1 MSFSSNALLLR
12 IFAVFTALASVIAH
26 AGEARA
32 INVHAVYRSAC
43 DRELGI
49 IIDVQKRELTLLGLD
64 GQVRRIPRYEVASI
78 AYYPVSGISIDA
90 ARVHLT
96 QPAIEVRTL
105 QDGELV
111 PLLIGWPV
119 DFNQERIAFVTID
132 GQEVVVHRD
141 RIWSLEYL
149 EHLPRSGKAAK
160 PQALDFVHP
169 HAVGFCNRP
178 SDDAHARP
186 VFPQQ
191 FINDQVVIKRELDRL
206 MEGHD
211 EVREYE
217 RDQVFYPMPEIYTNE
232 TALGLW
238 TSHGRKHAATA
249 SRPNNFTP
257 VLYDELSLGPFG
269 YQHRLVTGAAPMPF
283 SVHTEVQ
290 TQIYYRFKAAYFHA
304 SAMFDPN
311 LLLVGSEYEWQKND
325 LASDRPDMRIIE
337 ALMVELG
344 FDWGPVA
351 LQISP
356 GSLSMIAA
364 RTGDAFVTEEHA
376 LFRFGPRVTLR
387 DWEAEILVGISDE
400 SAGPARWVRLN
411 GSLNATKQLVFNGS
425 LLVRKLALPVE
436 EVVPDVGPRTWNV
449 SDQAIAGALQARYT
463 LFGRYDASARVSAE
477 YSTTEATVTGSDERS
492 SGFSLTLAAAWFI
505 GLRF

>member
-1 MSFSSNALLLR
+1 LSSSSNGVLARILGAFAL
-12 IFAVFTALASVIAH
+12 FACLISSAREAH
-26 AGEARA
+26 A
-32 INVHAVYRSAC
+32 INVHAVYRTAC

-64 GQVRRIPRYEVASI
+64 GRVRRIPRYEVASI
-78 AYYPVSGISIDA
+78 AYYPVSGIAIDPE
-90 ARVHLT
+90 RVHQS
-96 QPAIEVRTL
+96 QPALEIRTL
-105 QDGELV
+105 QNGELV

-119 DFNQERIAFVTID
+119 DFNQERIAFVNLD
-132 GQEVVVHRD
+132 GQEVVVHRN
-141 RIWSLEYL
+141 RIWSLEYV
-149 EHLPRSGKAAK
+149 EHLPRLGRATKPAA
-160 PQALDFVHP
+160 LHFVHP
-169 HAVGFCNRP
+169 HAVGFCNDGSAAP
-178 SDDAHARP
+178 NARS

-217 RDQVFYPMPEIYTNE
+217 RDQVFYPMPEIYHNE

-238 TSHGRKHAATA
+238 TSHGSKHGATD

-269 YQHRLVTGAAPMPF
+269 YQHRLVTGAAPMPY

-311 LLLVGSEYEWQKND
+311 LLLVGKEYEWQQGD
-325 LASDRPDMRIIE
+325 LASDRPDMRITE

-356 GSLSMIAA
+356 GALSMIAA
-364 RTGDAFVTEEHA
+364 RTGNAFETEEHA

-387 DWEAEILVGISDE
+387 DWEAEILVGISDDE
-400 SAGPARWVRLN
+400 AEPARWVRVN
-411 GSLNATKQLVFNGS
+411 GTLNATKALVFNAS
-425 LLVRKLALPVE
+425 VLVRKLALPVE
-436 EVVPDVGPRTWNV
+436 EELETSVRHWNV
-449 SDQAIAGALQARYT
+449 SDQAVAGSLQARYT
-463 LFGRYDASARVSAE
+463 LFGRYDAAVRMSAE
-477 YSTTEATVTGSDERS
+477 YSESEASASDSDERRT
-492 SGFSLTLAAAWFI
+492 GTSLDLAAAWFL

>member
-1 MSFSSNALLLR
+1 MHDLIGLAALVCVLS
-12 IFAVFTALASVIAH
+12 ITPEVC
-26 AGEARA
+26 A
-32 INVHAVYRSAC
+32 INVHAVYRTAC
-43 DRELGI
+43 NRELGI

-64 GQVRRIPRYEVASI
+64 GNVLRIPRYEVASI
-78 AYYPVSGISIDA
+78 AYYPVSGIAINPE
-90 ARVHLT
+90 RVHHAH
-96 QPAIEVRTL
+96 PALEIRTL
-105 QDGELV
+105 QGGELV
-111 PLLIGWPV
+111 PLLMGWPV
-119 DFNQERIAFVTID
+119 DFNQERIAFVNLE

-149 EHLPRSGKAAK
+149 EHLPHRARLRSA
-160 PQALDFVHP
+160 PALDFVHP
-169 HAVGFCNRP
+169 HAVGFCNRAATG
-178 SDDAHARP
+178 SNSRA

-206 MEGHD
+206 MEGHE

-217 RDQVFYPMPEIYTNE
+217 RDQVFYPMPEIYRNG

-238 TSHGRKHAATA
+238 TSHGHKHGATA
-249 SRPNNFTP
+249 SRPNDFTP

-311 LLLVGSEYEWQKND
+311 LLLVGSEYDWQIDD
-325 LASDRPDMRIIE
+325 LAADRPDMRITE

-356 GSLSMIAA
+356 GALSMIAA
-364 RTGDAFVTEEHA
+364 RSGDAFASEEHA
-376 LFRFGPRVTLR
+376 LFRFGPRITLR
-387 DWEAEILVGISDE
+387 DWEAELLVGISDE
-400 SAGPARWVRLN
+400 SSEHARWVRLN
-411 GSLNATKQLVFNGS
+411 GTLNATEALVFDAS
-425 LLVRKLALPVE
+425 VLVRRLELPAYQE
-436 EVVPDVGPRTWNV
+436 TEAELRTWNV
-449 SDQAIAGALQARYT
+449 SDRAIAGSLQARYT
-463 LFGRYDASARVSAE
+463 LFGRYDAAARISAE
-477 YSTTEATVTGSDERS
+477 YAESEASAEHSDERR
-492 SGFSLTLAAAWFI
+492 SGTALDLVAAWFV

>member
-1 MSFSSNALLLR
+1 MLVGL
-12 IFAVFTALASVIAH
+12 VALACVLVS
-26 AGEARA
+26 AGEASA
-32 INVHAVYRSAC
+32 LNVHAVYRTAC
-43 DRELGI
+43 NRELGI
-49 IIDVQKRELTLLGLD
+49 IIGVQKRELTLLGLD

-78 AYYPVSGISIDA
+78 AYYPVSGIAIDPV
-90 ARVHLT
+90 RVHQS
-96 QPAIEVRTL
+96 QPALEIRTL
-105 QDGELV
+105 QNGELV

-119 DFNQERIAFVTID
+119 DFNQERIAFVNLD

-149 EHLPRSGKAAK
+149 EQLPRRGRAPKAA
-160 PQALDFVHP
+160 ALDFVHP
-169 HAVGFCNRP
+169 HAVGFCNQAAPDPHLR
-178 SDDAHARP
+178 A

-211 EVREYE
+211 EIREYE
-217 RDQVFYPMPEIYTNE
+217 RDQIFYPMPEIYRNE

-238 TSHGRKHAATA
+238 TSHGAKHGATA

-269 YQHRLVTGAAPMPF
+269 YQHRLITGAAPMPF

-311 LLLVGSEYEWQKND
+311 LLLVGSEYEWQIDD
-325 LASDRPDMRIIE
+325 LVADRPDLRIVE
-337 ALMVELG
+337 ALMIELG

-356 GSLSMIAA
+356 GAMGMIAA
-364 RTGDAFVTEEHA
+364 RAGDAFNSEEHT
-376 LFRFGPRVTLR
+376 LFRFGPRITLR
-387 DWEAEILVGISDE
+387 DWEAELLVGFSDNG
-400 SAGPARWVRLN
+400 ADYARWVRLN
-411 GSLNATKQLVFNGS
+411 GSLNATEALVFNVS
-425 LLVRKLALPVE
+425 VLARKLALPAYHE
-436 EVVPDVGPRTWNV
+436 LGEDFRRWTM
-449 SDQAIAGALQARYT
+449 SDQAIAGSLGARYT
-463 LFGRYDASARVSAE
+463 LFGRYAAAARISAE
-477 YSTTEATVTGSDERS
+477 YAESEATLNGGGAS
-492 SGFSLTLAAAWFI
+492 SRGTALDLTAAWFI

>member
-1 MSFSSNALLLR
+1 MSFSSSGPCLR
-12 IFAVFTALASVIAH
+12 ILAGLVALACVLSS

-32 INVHAVYRSAC
+32 LNVHAVYRTAC
-43 DRELGI
+43 NRELGI

-78 AYYPVSGISIDA
+78 AYYPVSGIAINPE
-90 ARVHLT
+90 RVHQS
-96 QPAIEVRTL
+96 QPALEIRTL
-105 QDGELV
+105 QNGELV

-119 DFNQERIAFVTID
+119 DFNQERIAFVNLD

-149 EHLPRSGKAAK
+149 EHLPRRAK
-160 PQALDFVHP
+160 VGPAPALDFVHP
-169 HAVGFCNRP
+169 HAVGFCNQAPAGANVR
-178 SDDAHARP
+178 S

-191 FINDQVVIKRELDRL
+191 FINDQIVIKRELDRL

-217 RDQVFYPMPEIYTNE
+217 RDQIFYPMPEIYRNE

-238 TSHGRKHAATA
+238 TSHGSKHGATA

-311 LLLVGSEYEWQKND
+311 LLLVGSEYEWQIDD
-325 LASDRPDMRIIE
+325 LAEDRPDLRIVE

-356 GSLSMIAA
+356 GALGMIAA
-364 RTGDAFVTEEHA
+364 RAGDAFNTEEHA
-376 LFRFGPRVTLR
+376 LFRFGPRITLR
-387 DWEAEILVGISDE
+387 DWEAELLVGISDE
-400 SAGPARWVRLN
+400 GAEYARWVRLN
-411 GSLNATKQLVFNGS
+411 GALNATEALVFNAS
-425 LLVRKLALPVE
+425 VLVRRLAMSAYVE
-436 EVVPDVGPRTWNV
+436 TEELVRTSEV
-449 SDQAIAGALQARYT
+449 SDQAIAGSLQARYT
-463 LFGRYDASARVSAE
+463 LFGRYDAAARVSAE
-477 YSTTEATVTGSDERS
+477 YAESEAAATDSGERTTGTALDLV
-492 SGFSLTLAAAWFI
+492 AAWFI

>member
-1 MSFSSNALLLR
+1 MSFSSSARFLRFFAALVVLGGVLS
-12 IFAVFTALASVIAH
+12 SVKQAH
-26 AGEARA
+26 AL
-32 INVHAVYRSAC
+32 NVHAVYRTAC
-43 DRELGI
+43 NRELGI
-49 IIDVQKRELTLLGLD
+49 IIDVQKREVTLLGLD
-64 GQVRRIPRYEVASI
+64 GNVRRIPRYEVASI
-78 AYYPVSGISIDA
+78 AYYPVSGIAINPEH
-90 ARVHLT
+90 VH
-96 QPAIEVRTL
+96 QSRPALEVRTL
-105 QDGELV
+105 QNGELV

-119 DFNQERIAFVTID
+119 DFNQERIAFVNLD

-149 EHLPRSGKAAK
+149 EHLPRRGRAPKSA
-160 PQALDFVHP
+160 ALDFVHP
-169 HAVGFCNRP
+169 HAVGFCNQAGSGPNLR
-178 SDDAHARP
+178 AI
-186 VFPQQ
+186 FPQQ

-217 RDQVFYPMPEIYTNE
+217 RDQIFYPMPEIYRNE

-238 TSHGRKHAATA
+238 TSHGRKHGATA

-269 YQHRLVTGAAPMPF
+269 YQHRLITGAAPMPF

-311 LLLVGSEYEWQKND
+311 LLLVGSEYEWQIDD
-325 LASDRPDMRIIE
+325 LAADRPDLRVVE

-356 GSLSMIAA
+356 GALGMIAA
-364 RTGDAFVTEEHA
+364 RNGGAFATEERA
-376 LFRFGPRVTLR
+376 LFRFGPRITLR
-387 DWEAEILVGISDE
+387 DWEAELLVGVSDE
-400 SAGPARWVRLN
+400 GAEYARWVRLN
-411 GSLNATKQLVFNGS
+411 GSLNATEALVFNAS
-425 LLVRKLALPVE
+425 VLARKLALPIYE
-436 EVVPDVGPRTWNV
+436 EVGEELRRWTA
-449 SDQAIAGALQARYT
+449 SDQAIAASLQARYT
-463 LFGRYDASARVSAE
+463 LFGRYDAVARVSAE
-477 YSTTEATVTGSDERS
+477 YAESQASEDDGNGQGTGTALD
-492 SGFSLTLAAAWFI
+492 LVAAWFI